1 MVRAFKKM
9 KDMVKNVLFSLFYFL
24 VVFSSYYPHQSSAGG
39 NPDNGFPQYFIEPF
53 KDHYFKKIKD
63 KLDLN
68 LKIKMIPT
76 SFQFGGKIFKKE
88 RDLNL
93 FIYWPMEKKIKDPV
107 NLVRLTLCHEIG
119 HYLAKGPYKE
129 VMGLVT
135 ERAVEGASDY
145 FSTHKCF
152 FSNFS
157 FVLKKPRPKKLKV
170 GEWGEAYC
178 KDQFFEKEKRRCEVL
193 YPIALDYLFNLLRY
207 HYSKEEFLKA
217 KNWSLKKKNLVE
229 VNFRPVK
236 KTISYHPEAFCRLET
251 IMRGALNKERPPCW
265 FGEDSLFKKKGSK
278 RYASF
283 KRYALK
289 RDYQS
294 LKKIIPKLFC
304 QKENDDTDLLGNS
317 PFHFAAYLG
326 DLKLVKMLER
336 KNSTCSSF
344 KKLNHLGI
352 SPIHLA
358 IKNNSLGVL
367 GHFLNKKEKLNIF
380 SLKGPDPLS
389 ISIRSRN
396 QKAALMILSSYKLMK
411 KTSILTLHL
420 EEMFIDSLNWN
431 MPRLAREFIKLGL
444 IQNKLILQRGS
455 EIAKEMARDIR
466 LTY

>member
-1 MVRAFKKM
+1 MNKKRPFSLLLFL
-9 KDMVKNVLFSLFYFL
+9 VLFSF
-24 VVFSSYYPHQSSAGG
+24 YYPNQSLAGG

-53 KDHYFKKIKD
+53 KNHYLKKIKE

-68 LKIKMIPT
+68 LKIKMVPT

-129 VMGLVT
+129 VMGLET

-145 FSTHKCF
+145 FSTYDCF

-157 FVLKKPRPKKLKV
+157 YVLKKPKYKNLKV

-178 KDQFFEKEKRRCEVL
+178 KDHFFERERRRCEIL

-229 VNFRPVK
+229 VNFRSIK
-236 KTISYHPEAFCRLET
+236 KTIPYHPEAFCRLKT
-251 IMRGALNKERPPCW
+251 IMRGALRKKRPTCW
-265 FGEDSLFKKKGSK
+265 LGEDSLFKKKESK

-294 LKKIIPKLFC
+294 LKILIPNLSC
-304 QKENDDTDLLGNS
+304 NKEKSDTDLLGNS
-317 PFHFAAYLG
+317 PLHFAAYLG

-336 KNSTCSSF
+336 ENSTCAIL
-344 KKLNHLGI
+344 KKLNHRGI

-358 IKNNSLGVL
+358 IKNHSLRVL
-367 GHFLNKKEKLNIF
+367 GYFLNKKEKSGLFPI
-380 SLKGPDPLS
+380 KGPDPLS
-389 ISIRSRN
+389 LSIRSRN
-396 QKAALMILSSYKLMK
+396 QKAAVMILSSYKLLK
-411 KTSILTLHL
+411 KTKPLVLHL

-431 MPRLAREFIKLGL
+431 MITVAREFIKLDL
-444 IQNKLILQRGS
+444 IKNKLILERGN
-455 EIAKEMARDIR
+455 EMAKEMGKSIG